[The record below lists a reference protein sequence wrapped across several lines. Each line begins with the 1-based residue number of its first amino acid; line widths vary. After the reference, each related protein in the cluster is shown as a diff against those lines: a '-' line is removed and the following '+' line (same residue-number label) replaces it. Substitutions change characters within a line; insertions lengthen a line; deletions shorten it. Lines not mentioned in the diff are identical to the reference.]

1 MNKYDLK
8 SLLENIYRLLAEED
22 MKPNKPPVGTPN
34 SLEQGPPDPEGP
46 DSPPKDLPQ
55 GEWYL
60 HQGTWYYLIRNSFR
74 GPLDH
79 EYEWLMWTWTNDSG
93 WGWVRTT
100 HPRMNPILNP
110 AV

>member
-1 MNKYDLK
+1 MNKQDLK
-8 SLLENIYRLLAEED
+8 SLLENIYHLLAEED
-22 MKPNKPPVGTPN
+22 LKPHNPPVGTPN
-34 SLEQGPPDPEGP
+34 SLEHGPPDPEGP
-46 DSPPKDLPQ
+46 DSPPKDWAPKDWK

-60 HQGTWYYLIRNSFR
+60 HQGTWYYLIR
-74 GPLDH
+74 GPL
-79 EYEWLMWTWTNDSG
+79 EQYEWLVWTWTNDSG